1 MRRSSQKAGLL
12 ALAAHLSV
20 ASAACAAGVTD
31 SEIVIGTHLGLS
43 GPVAAAM
50 PPIRNGMQMRIDEAN
65 EAGGV
70 NGRKLRLVVEDNAYQ
85 PGTAVRAVQKL
96 TREDRVF
103 AILNA
108 FGSGPNAAAIKLAA
122 DSGTIYFAPWGASA
136 VFHLQSGRSPLVF
149 TTIPNYD
156 STTAAGLSWIIRN
169 WNMKRIGVIYQD
181 DAFGELLRRGVK
193 VALEAAEL
201 KPAAEASYRPGAG
214 EFSTQVS
221 SVRQA
226 GAEVVVLAAA
236 TREVI
241 GIMAQVK
248 NIGWTDARV
257 LATLPG
263 RTQFVARLGRNTLE
277 GLYGIGAWRIV
288 ETDSADPRARSWI
301 ESFRS
306 RFGTEPDENAALAYS
321 YADWF
326 VQGLQAA
333 GRDLTTDS
341 FIKAMQGFE
350 HVDFIGY
357 AKTSFKNNH
366 ISPEV
371 VRIEQVRRGRW
382 VSVSPDIVPGSR

>member
-1 MRRSSQKAGLL
+1 MF

-20 ASAACAAGVTD
+20 AHAAGVT
-31 SEIVIGTHLGLS
+31 EGQIVIGTHLDLS

-70 NGRKLRLVVEDNAYQ
+70 NGRRLRLVVEDNAYQ
-85 PGTAVRAVQKL
+85 PGYAVRAVQKL

-122 DSGTIYFAPWGASA
+122 DAGTIYFAPWGASA
-136 VFHLQSGRSPLVF
+136 LFHLQSGKSPLVF

-156 STTAAGLSWIIRN
+156 STTATGLSWIIRN
-169 WNMKRIGVIYQD
+169 WNAKRIGVIYQD

-193 VALEAAEL
+193 AALDAAEM
-201 KPAAEASYRPGAG
+201 KPAAEVKYRPGTR
-214 EFSTQVS
+214 EFSSQVA

-241 GIMAQVK
+241 GIMAQVR

-263 RTQFVARLGRNTLE
+263 RTEFVARLGKSAVE
-277 GLYGIGAWRIV
+277 GLYGIGAWHIV
-288 ETDSADPRARSWI
+288 DPDSGDPRVKAWI
-301 ESFRS
+301 ESFRR
-306 RFGTEPDENAALAYS
+306 RFATEPDENAALAYS
-321 YADWF
+321 YSDWF
-326 VQGLQAA
+326 IQGLQAA
-333 GRDLTTDS
+333 GRNLTADS
-341 FIKAMQGFE
+341 FTKAIQGLE
-350 HVDFIGY
+350 HADFVGY
-357 AKTSFKNNH
+357 VRTGFKNNH
-366 ISPEV
+366 ISPEA
-371 VRIEQVRRGRW
+371 VRIEQVKNGHW
-382 VSVSPDIVPGSR
+382 VSVSPDIVPGGR

>member
-1 MRRSSQKAGLL
+1 
-12 ALAAHLSV
+12 
-20 ASAACAAGVTD
+20 
-31 SEIVIGTHLGLS
+31 
-43 GPVAAAM
+43 
-50 PPIRNGMQMRIDEAN
+50 
-65 EAGGV
+65 
-70 NGRKLRLVVEDNAYQ
+70 
-85 PGTAVRAVQKL
+85 
-96 TREDRVF
+96 
-103 AILNA
+103 
-108 FGSGPNAAAIKLAA
+108 
-122 DSGTIYFAPWGASA
+122 
-136 VFHLQSGRSPLVF
+136 
-149 TTIPNYD
+149 
-156 STTAAGLSWIIRN
+156 
-169 WNMKRIGVIYQD
+169 
-181 DAFGELLRRGVK
+181 
-193 VALEAAEL
+193 
-201 KPAAEASYRPGAG
+201 
-214 EFSTQVS
+214 
-221 SVRQA
+221 VRQA